1 MLVRDVMTKNPVTI
15 DVKASI
21 REANDLMKKNNINKL
36 PVLDKS
42 GALVGIITKNDLQRA
57 APSEATTL
65 DMYELS
71 YLLSKLTV
79 EKTMIKNVY
88 TVQEDETVEA
98 AAKIMSDGD
107 FGCLPVLKDK
117 LLVGI
122 ITDSDL
128 FKMFTAMFSTNVP
141 SVRAVVTM
149 ADASGALSI
158 FSKKIADAGANIIT
172 CVTTDASDPKFRKVT
187 IKVTGISL
195 DAFKEICQSAGT
207 VEDIRESTV

>member
-1 MLVRDVMTKNPVTI
+1 MLVRDVMTKNPITI
-15 DVKASI
+15 DIKASV

-42 GALVGIITKNDLQRA
+42 GSLVGIITANDLQRA

-79 EKTMIKNVY
+79 EKTMVKKVF
-88 TVQEDETVEA
+88 TVQETETVEA

-107 FGCLPVLKDK
+107 FGCLPVMKDK

-128 FKMFTAMFSTNVP
+128 FKMFINMFETKVP
-141 SVRAVVTM
+141 SVRAIVTM
-149 ADASGALSI
+149 ADASGALGK
-158 FSKKIADAGANIIT
+158 FAQKIADANGNIIT
-172 CVTTDASDPKFRKVT
+172 CITTDAENPSDRKVT
-187 IKVTGISL
+187 IKVTGIKL
-195 DAFKEICQSAGT
+195 DEFKKICESCGT
-207 VEDIRESTV
+207 VSDIREV

>member
-1 MLVRDVMTKNPVTI
+1 MLVRDVMTKNPITI
-15 DVKASI
+15 DIKASV

-36 PVLDKS
+36 PVVDKAGS
-42 GALVGIITKNDLQRA
+42 LVGIITANDLQRA

-79 EKTMIKNVY
+79 EKTMVKKVF

-98 AAKIMSDGD
+98 AAKMMSDGD
-107 FGCLPVLKDK
+107 FGCLPVMKDK

-128 FKMFTAMFSTNVP
+128 FKMFINMFSTDVP
-141 SVRAVVTM
+141 SVRAVVKM
-149 ADASGALSI
+149 ADASGALGE
-158 FSKKIADAGANIIT
+158 FSQKIAKANGNIIT
-172 CVTTDASDPKFRKVT
+172 CITTDLDDPKYRKVT

-195 DAFKEICQSAGT
+195 ATFKEICESSGI
-207 VEDIRESTV
+207 VEDIREV

>member
-1 MLVRDVMTKNPVTI
+1 MLVRDVMTKNPITI
-15 DVKASI
+15 DIKASI

-36 PVLDKS
+36 PVVDKS
-42 GALVGIITKNDLQRA
+42 GSLVGIITANDLQRA

-79 EKTMIKNVY
+79 EKTMVKKVF
-88 TVQEDETVEA
+88 TVQETETVEA

-107 FGCLPVLKDK
+107 FGCLPVMKDK

-128 FKMFTAMFSTNVP
+128 FKMFINMFSTDVP
-141 SVRAVVTM
+141 SVRAVVKM
-149 ADASGALSI
+149 ADASGALGK
-158 FSKKIADAGANIIT
+158 FTQKIADENGNIIT
-172 CVTTDASDPKFRKVT
+172 CITSDDDDPKYKKIT
-187 IKVTGISL
+187 IKVTGVSL
-195 DAFKEICQSAGT
+195 DKFKEICNSVGT
-207 VEDIRESTV
+207 VEDIREV

>member
-1 MLVRDVMTKNPVTI
+1 MLVRDVMTKNPITI
-15 DVKASI
+15 DIKASV

-36 PVLDKS
+36 PVVDKGGS
-42 GALVGIITKNDLQRA
+42 LVGIITSNDLQRA

-79 EKTMIKNVY
+79 EKTMIKKVF

-98 AAKIMSDGD
+98 AAKMMSDGD
-107 FGCLPVLKDK
+107 FGCLPVMKDK

-128 FKMFTAMFSTNVP
+128 FKMFINMFSTDVP
-141 SVRAVVTM
+141 SVRAVVKM
-149 ADASGALSI
+149 ADASGALGK
-158 FSKKIADAGANIIT
+158 FTQKIADANGFIIT
-172 CVTTDASDPKFRKVT
+172 CITTDADDPKYRKVT
-187 IKVTGISL
+187 IKVTGVSL
-195 DAFKEICQSAGT
+195 ATFKEICESAGT
-207 VEDIRESTV
+207 VEDIREA

>member
-21 REANDLMKKNNINKL
+21 REANDLMKKNNIGKL
-36 PVLDKS
+36 PVVNKS
-42 GALVGIITKNDLQRA
+42 GALVGIITSNDLQRA

-79 EKTMIKNVY
+79 EKTMVKKVF

-98 AAKIMSDGD
+98 AAKIMADGD
-107 FGCLPVLKDK
+107 FGCLPVMKDK

-122 ITDSDL
+122 ITDTDL
-128 FKMFTAMFSTNVP
+128 FKMFINMFIIQDVHTKVKRETPGKEAGIAGRSC
-141 SVRAVVTM
+141 
-149 ADASGALSI
+149 ALI
-158 FSKKIADAGANIIT
+158 GD
-172 CVTTDASDPKFRKVT
+172 
-187 IKVTGISL
+187 
-195 DAFKEICQSAGT
+195 
-207 VEDIRESTV
+207 

>member
-21 REANDLMKKNNINKL
+21 REANDLMKKNNIGKL
-36 PVLDKS
+36 PVVNKS
-42 GALVGIITKNDLQRA
+42 GALVGIITSNDLQRA

-79 EKTMIKNVY
+79 EKTMVKKVF

-98 AAKIMSDGD
+98 AAKIMADGD
-107 FGCLPVLKDK
+107 FGCLPVMKDK

-122 ITDSDL
+122 ITDTDL
-128 FKMFTAMFSTNVP
+128 FKMFINMFDTNEK
-141 SVRAVVTM
+141 SVRAIIAMKEGKGKLSDFAKKV
-149 ADASGALSI
+149 ADENG
-158 FSKKIADAGANIIT
+158 NIIT
-172 CVTTDASDPKFRKVT
+172 CITADGETPDYRRVTV
-187 IKVTGISL
+187 KVTGASF
-195 DAFKEICQSAGT
+195 AKFKEICESCGS
-207 VEDIRESTV
+207 VEDIREV

>member
-1 MLVRDVMTKNPVTI
+1 MLVRDVMTKNPITI

-21 REANDLMKKNNINKL
+21 REANDLMQKNNINKL

-42 GALVGIITKNDLQRA
+42 GSLVGIITANDLQRA

-79 EKTMIKNVY
+79 EKTMVRKVF
-88 TVQEDETVEA
+88 TVQETETVEA

-107 FGCLPVLKDK
+107 FGCLPVMKDK

-128 FKMFTAMFSTNVP
+128 FKMFIEMFGTREPGIRVTINMSDECGSLSTYTQKVAQKKGKII
-141 SVRAVVTM
+141 SLVT
-149 ADASGALSI
+149 SP
-158 FSKKIADAGANIIT
+158 
-172 CVTTDASDPKFRKVT
+172 ASDTEHRIVT
-187 IKVTGISL
+187 LKAVNISMK
-195 DAFKEICQSAGT
+195 DIEEISKECGC
-207 VEDIRESTV
+207 VEDIRKI

>member
-1 MLVRDVMTKNPVTI
+1 MLVRDVMTKNPITI

-21 REANDLMKKNNINKL
+21 REANDLMQKNNINKL
-36 PVLDKS
+36 PVLDKNGS
-42 GALVGIITKNDLQRA
+42 LVGIITANDLQRA

-79 EKTMIKNVY
+79 EKTMVRKVF
-88 TVQEDETVEA
+88 TVQETETVEA

-107 FGCLPVLKDK
+107 IGCLPVMKDK

-128 FKMFTAMFSTNVP
+128 FKMFINMFNYDLP

-149 ADASGALSI
+149 QDTAGALGK
-158 FSKKIADAGANIIT
+158 FTQKIAEANGNIIT
-172 CVTTDASDPKFRKVT
+172 CITTDAENPKDRKVT
-187 IKVTGISL
+187 IKVAGLKL
-195 DAFKEICQSAGT
+195 DAFYSICETCGK
-207 VEDIRESTV
+207 VEDIREV